1 MFVDCYDFCKFFVEM
16 VGVELGS
23 LFMSLCEFMEVLSE
37 IEEWLLRIDFLYIL
51 GNIYLVFLLEV
62 VLDKIKKYYC
72 LVNVEIILRK
82 LVNIE
87 LRWFNVYL

>member
-1 MFVDCYDFCKFFVEM
+1 M

-72 LVNVEIILRK
+72 LVNVEFILRK